1 MMSAAQQSDPPI
13 DLRATGDL
21 SRSATF
27 MLTLLVITLAI
38 VVRLVWIGWA
48 DAVPGFTI
56 DGQVQPT
63 TQDALYHGATIDGL
77 LDDRLDHVPMVPS
90 VPGTSGVLPLIGA
103 GGSIIMGSTPA
114 ALLWMPVLLSG
125 LLAIPVIGIG
135 RALGRTGVGVG
146 GAVLSVIAV
155 NYFERTIAGY
165 YDHDMLSIT
174 LAACIPWLLLT
185 AGRHRSHGWLLAAA
199 LTIFLYPFVYAH
211 GTPVAVGLAGMWIL
225 LQLIMHPRDDWTW
238 RSLPVIAVAAA
249 TCPLMHGG
257 WLPSR
262 FGLAIAALVVV
273 LLLWTLL
280 RRWTP
285 TRGWIIA
292 GCCAAATLVVVLF
305 PWNDSWRI
313 VQAYVQTAE
322 LGGSDGG
329 PYEAISYHRPH
340 RVSIFESQLLG
351 IQVLCIRLL
360 GSVVAA
366 GLGVIGYLWA
376 CRRRPML
383 LTLLPMAALGVFA
396 LVGGVRFII
405 WGTVPAALGASWL
418 VLAAAAFVGTTLWPR
433 RPAMKTVLGVLAL
446 FALAL
451 PNLLHAVGHRPPTV
465 VIDNEVEALH
475 SIEKRTMPTEL
486 VLSWW
491 DYGTSI
497 WYYANRRVLV
507 HPGYVSNDLYP
518 LSRMFTGTS
527 QPGSARLALALATA
541 RARGSIPALTA
552 ALQSTDGEP
561 VRGVEQI
568 EQGVVSSSGEH
579 TAVLYIPLK
588 MMGTLEAIS
597 TFAEPDRIAGTVGTP
612 LYARMMPAQYDRP
625 DGVVVSPF
633 NQLAV
638 DESTNTVGLLNEAGG
653 IDPVGFASVTK
664 VTISADG
671 STKLDPIAATAT
683 DRWFQ
688 INDDGVLN
696 VVGSRPSARRVHLIM
711 LPQSGTMFAVNDRAL
726 MSTAVQ
732 MGVLGVYDP
741 AWFEPIFIGP
751 VARAYRVRSKP

>member
-1 MMSAAQQSDPPI
+1 MSSSAQQPDPST
-13 DLRATGDL
+13 DLRAAGDV
-21 SRSATF
+21 SRPVAIV
-27 MLTLLVITLAI
+27 LTLLVIMLAI
-38 VVRLVWIGWA
+38 VVRLVWISWA
-48 DAVPGFTI
+48 DTVPGFTI
-56 DGQVQPT
+56 DGHVQPT

-114 ALLWMPVLLSG
+114 ALLWLPVLLSG
-125 LLAIPVIGIG
+125 LLAIPIIGIG

-146 GAVLSVIAV
+146 AAVLAVIAV

-185 AGRHRSHGWLLAAA
+185 AGRFRSHGWLLAGAC
-199 LTIFLYPFVYAH
+199 TIFLYPFVYAH

-225 LQLIMHPRDDWTW
+225 MQLITNPRDDWTW
-238 RSLPVIAVAAA
+238 RSLPIIVVAAA

-262 FGLAIAALVVV
+262 FMLAIAALVVFM
-273 LLLWTLL
+273 LLWMLL

-292 GCCAAATLVVVLF
+292 GGCVAVTLAAVLF
-305 PWNDSWRI
+305 PWDDSWRI

-322 LGGSDGG
+322 LGVPEGG
-329 PYEAISYHRPH
+329 LYEAISYHRPH
-340 RVSIFESQLLG
+340 RMSIFESQLLG
-351 IQVLCIRLL
+351 IDVLGIRLL
-360 GSVVAA
+360 GSGVAA

-376 CRRRPML
+376 CCRRPML
-383 LTLLPMAALGVFA
+383 LTLLPMATLGAFA

-418 VLAAAAFVGTTLWPR
+418 VLATTTFVGTTLWPR
-433 RPAMKTVLGVLAL
+433 RPAMTTVLGVLAIS
-446 FALAL
+446 ALAL
-451 PNLLHAVGHRPPTV
+451 PNLLHAVAYRPPTV
-465 VIDNEVEALH
+465 VIENEVEAFR
-475 SIEKRTMPTEL
+475 SIEKRTTPTEL
-486 VLSWW
+486 VLAWW

-527 QPGSARLALALATA
+527 QPESARLALALANA

-568 EQGVVSSSGEH
+568 EQGVISSGGEH

-588 MMGTLEAIS
+588 
-597 TFAEPDRIAGTVGTP
+597 
-612 LYARMMPAQYDRP
+612 
-625 DGVVVSPF
+625 
-633 NQLAV
+633 
-638 DESTNTVGLLNEAGG
+638 
-653 IDPVGFASVTK
+653 
-664 VTISADG
+664 
-671 STKLDPIAATAT
+671 
-683 DRWFQ
+683 
-688 INDDGVLN
+688 
-696 VVGSRPSARRVHLIM
+696 
-711 LPQSGTMFAVNDRAL
+711 
-726 MSTAVQ
+726 
-732 MGVLGVYDP
+732 
-741 AWFEPIFIGP
+741 
-751 VARAYRVRSKP
+751 